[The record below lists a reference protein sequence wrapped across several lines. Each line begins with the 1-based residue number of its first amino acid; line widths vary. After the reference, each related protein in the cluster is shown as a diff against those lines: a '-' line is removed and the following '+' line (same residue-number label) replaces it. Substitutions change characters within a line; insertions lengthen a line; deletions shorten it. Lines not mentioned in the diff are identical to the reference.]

1 MREEGARGVAPASPG
16 ACTMIDRRRLLL
28 TAAATAAAAPA
39 LAHAAANDADGRLNA
54 LLDGWFEADI
64 DDNPEYATNLG
75 LDRGAR
81 SGLSSRLTAISPAAI
96 RADRDKAISRWA
108 TLRAFDQ
115 TGLSEAGALNYAI
128 AAFGRETSAETS
140 RFAYGSGPGRPS
152 PYIVTQLS
160 GAYFETPDFM
170 DNQHRVEDAAGAE
183 AFLWRLEAFAGVLD
197 GETDKVREDAG
208 LGVIPPDFIID
219 RMLPQVRT
227 LRDTPAADL
236 AMVRSLVRKTAAL
249 NLPGYDARAAAI
261 VDQKVKPALA
271 RQIAALE
278 AIRPQA
284 THDAGVWRLPD
295 GEAFY
300 ANGLKSNTTTTLSAA
315 EIHRMGQEQ
324 VAEISAEIDLILKSR
339 GYTQGTVGER
349 VQALN
354 KDPAQLF
361 PNTDAGKEE
370 LLGWLNQL
378 VAELEPKLP
387 SVFGRL
393 PKSHVEIRRV
403 PVSIQSGAPGGYY
416 QGPPLD
422 GSRPGAYYINLRDSG
437 NWPRFALPTLTYHE
451 ASPGHHLQVAL
462 QRESGELP
470 QWRRAGGFSAYN
482 EGWALY
488 AEAVA
493 ANDLDVY
500 ADNPLGRVGFLMSY
514 LFRAVRLVVDTG
526 LHAERWSREQAVEYM
541 AASGAKP
548 LDASNSEIN
557 RYTVWPGQACAY
569 KVGHT
574 VIARLRAEAEARP
587 GFDLRAFHDKVL
599 MNGSLPLA
607 VLEARMRA

>member
-1 MREEGARGVAPASPG
+1 
-16 ACTMIDRRRLLL
+16 
-28 TAAATAAAAPA
+28 
-39 LAHAAANDADGRLNA
+39 
-54 LLDGWFEADI
+54 
-64 DDNPEYATNLG
+64 
-75 LDRGAR
+75 
-81 SGLSSRLTAISPAAI
+81 
-96 RADRDKAISRWA
+96 
-108 TLRAFDQ
+108 
-115 TGLSEAGALNYAI
+115 
-128 AAFGRETSAETS
+128 
-140 RFAYGSGPGRPS
+140 
-152 PYIVTQLS
+152 VTQLS

-170 DNQHRVEDAAGAE
+170 DNQHRIEDAAGAD
-183 AFLWRLEAFAGVLD
+183 AFLSRLSAFAGVLD
-197 GETDKVREDAG
+197 GETEKVREDAG

-227 LRDTPAADL
+227 LRDTNAADL
-236 AMVRSLVRKTAAL
+236 AMIKSLVRKTAAL
-249 NLPGYDARAAAI
+249 NLSGYDARAAAI
-261 VDQKVKPALA
+261 VDQQIKPALA
-271 RQIAALE
+271 RQVAALE

-315 EIHRMGQEQ
+315 EIHRMGKEQ
-324 VAEISAEIDLILKSR
+324 VAEISAEIDAILKSQ

-361 PNTDAGKEE
+361 ANTDEGKAE
-370 LLGWLNQL
+370 LLVWLNHL
-378 VAELEPKLP
+378 VAELEPRLP
-387 SVFGRL
+387 TVFGRL
-393 PKSHVEIRRV
+393 PKTHVEIRRV

-437 NWPRFALPTLTYHE
+437 NWPKFALPTLTYHE

-493 ANDLDVY
+493 ANDLNAY

-526 LHAERWSREQAVEYM
+526 LHSERWSREQAVEYM

-574 VIARLRAEAEARP
+574 VIARLRKEAEARP

-607 VLEARMRA
+607 VLEAQMRA

>member
-1 MREEGARGVAPASPG
+1 
-16 ACTMIDRRRLLL
+16 MINRRNLLL
-28 TAAATAAAAPA
+28 SAAATAAAAPM
-39 LAHAAANDADGRLNA
+39 LAQCAAAANDADARLNA

-64 DDNPEYATNLG
+64 DERPERATNLG
-75 LDRGAR
+75 LDKDAR
-81 SGLSSRLTAISPAAI
+81 AGLSSKLSEAGPDAI
-96 RADRDKAISRWA
+96 RKDREKAVRRWDE
-108 TLRAFDQ
+108 LKAFDQ
-115 TGLSEAGALNYAI
+115 KGLSEAGELNYAI
-128 AAFGRETSAETS
+128 AAFGRETSAETA
-140 RFAYGSGPGRPS
+140 RFDYGSGPGRPS

-160 GAYFETPDFM
+160 GAYFSTPDFM
-170 DNQHRVEDAAGAE
+170 DNQHRIEDAAGAD
-183 AFLWRLEAFAGVLD
+183 AFLSRLEAFAGVLD
-197 GETDKVREDAG
+197 GETAKVQEDAG

-219 RMLPQVRT
+219 RMLPQIRT
-227 LRDTPAADL
+227 LRDTPAADM
-236 AMVRSLVRKTAAL
+236 AMIKSLVRKAGAL
-249 NLPGYDARAAAI
+249 NLSGYDARAAAL
-261 VDQKVKPALA
+261 VDEKVKPALA
-271 RQIAALE
+271 RQIEALE
-278 AIRPQA
+278 AIRSKA
-284 THDAGVWRLPD
+284 VHDAGVWRLPD

-300 ANGLKSNTTTTLSAA
+300 AAGLKSNTTTTLSAK
-315 EIHRMGQEQ
+315 EIHAMGVEQ
-324 VAEISAEIDLILKSR
+324 VAEISAEIDAILKSQ

-370 LLGWLNQL
+370 LLKWLNQQ
-378 VAELEPKLP
+378 VAALEPKLP
-387 SVFGRL
+387 TVFGRL
-393 PKSHVEIRRV
+393 PKTHVEIRRV

-437 NWPRFALPTLTYHE
+437 NWPKFALPTLTYHE

-470 QWRRAGGFSAYN
+470 QWRRAGGFSAFN

-493 ANDLDVY
+493 ANDLDAY
-500 ADNPLGRVGFLMSY
+500 AADPLGRVGFLMSY

-526 LHAERWSREQAVEYM
+526 IHSERWSRERAVEYM

-557 RYTVWPGQACAY
+557 RYSVWPGQACAY

-574 VIARLRAEAEARP
+574 VIARLREEAQAKD

-599 MNGSLPLA
+599 GSGSLPLA
-607 VLEARMRA
+607 VLEGRMRA

>member
-1 MREEGARGVAPASPG
+1 
-16 ACTMIDRRRLLL
+16 MIDRRRLLL
-28 TAAATAAAAPA
+28 TAAAAAVAAPTLAQAAAAVT
-39 LAHAAANDADGRLNA
+39 DADTRLNA

-64 DDNPEYATNLG
+64 DESPERATNLG
-75 LDRGAR
+75 LDKGAR
-81 SGLSSRLTAISPAAI
+81 AGLSSKLSEAGPDAI
-96 RADRDKAISRWA
+96 RKDCDKAISRWA
-108 TLRAFDQ
+108 ELRAFDQ

-128 AAFGRETSAETS
+128 ASFGRQTSAETA
-140 RFAYGSGPGRPS
+140 RFAYGAGPGRPS
-152 PYIVTQLS
+152 PYVVTQLS
-160 GAYFETPDFM
+160 GAYFSTPDFM
-170 DNQHRVEDAAGAE
+170 DNQHRIEDAAGAD
-183 AFLWRLEAFAGVLD
+183 AFLSRLDAFAGVLD
-197 GETDKVREDAG
+197 DETAKIREDAG

-219 RMLPQVRT
+219 RMLPQIRT
-227 LRDTPAADL
+227 LRDTSAADMAMIQSL
-236 AMVRSLVRKTAAL
+236 ARKTGAL
-249 NLPGYDARAAAI
+249 NLSGYDARAAAL
-261 VDQKVKPALA
+261 VDEKVKPALA
-271 RQIAALE
+271 RQIEALE
-278 AIRPQA
+278 KIRPDA
-284 THDAGVWRLPD
+284 VHDAGVWRLPD

-300 ANGLKSNTTTTLSAA
+300 AAGLKSNTTTTLSAK
-315 EIHRMGQEQ
+315 EIHAMGREQ
-324 VAEISAEIDLILKSR
+324 VAEISAEIDAILKSQ

-370 LLGWLNQL
+370 LLKWLNEQ
-378 VAELEPKLP
+378 VAALEPKLP
-387 SVFGRL
+387 AVFGRL
-393 PKSHVEIRRV
+393 PKTHVEVRRV

-437 NWPRFALPTLTYHE
+437 NWPKFALPTLTYHE

-470 QWRRAGGFSAYN
+470 QWRRAGGFSAFN

-493 ANDLDVY
+493 ANDLDAY
-500 ADNPLGRVGFLMSY
+500 ATDPLGRVGFLMSY

-526 LHAERWSREQAVEYM
+526 IHSERWSREQAVDYM

-557 RYTVWPGQACAY
+557 RYSVWPGQACAY

-574 VIARLRAEAEARP
+574 VIARLREEAQAKP

-599 MNGSLPLA
+599 GSGSLPLA
-607 VLEARMRA
+607 VLEGRMRA

>member
-1 MREEGARGVAPASPG
+1 
-16 ACTMIDRRRLLL
+16 MIDRRRLLL
-28 TAAATAAAAPA
+28 TAAATASVVPSVSWAAVD
-39 LAHAAANDADGRLNA
+39 AAVDADARLNT
-54 LLDGWFEADI
+54 LLDGWFEQDI
-64 DDNPEYATNLG
+64 DEAPERATSLG

-81 SGLSSRLTAISPAAI
+81 AGLSSRLSKAGPDAVCE
-96 RADRDKAISRWA
+96 DRDKAVRRWE
-108 TLRAFDQ
+108 TLRAFDK
-115 TGLSEAGALNYAI
+115 TGLSEAGGLNYAI
-128 AAFGRETSAETS
+128 AAFGRETAAETA
-140 RFAYGSGPGRPS
+140 RFAYGAGPGRPS
-152 PYIVTQLS
+152 PYVVSQLS
-160 GAYFETPDFM
+160 GAYFEIPDFL
-170 DNQHRVEDAAGAE
+170 DNQHRVEDAAGAD
-183 AFLWRLEAFAGVLD
+183 AFLSRLEAFAGVLD
-197 GETDKVREDAG
+197 GETEKVREDAG
-208 LGVIPPDFIID
+208 QGVVPPDFIID
-219 RMLPQVRT
+219 RTLPQIRA
-227 LRDTPAADL
+227 LRDSPAADM
-236 AMVRSLVRKTAAL
+236 AMVRSLARKAGSL
-249 NLPGYDARAAAI
+249 NLSGYDARAAAI
-261 VDQKVKPALA
+261 VEEKVKPALA
-271 RQIAALE
+271 RQIEALE
-278 AIRPQA
+278 AIRPGA
-284 THDAGVWRLPD
+284 VHDAGVWRLPD

-300 ANGLKSNTTTTLSAA
+300 ANGLKANTTTNLTAA
-315 EIHRMGQEQ
+315 EIHALGKEQ
-324 VAEISAEIDLILKSR
+324 VAEISAEIDAILKAQ
-339 GYTQGTVGER
+339 GYAQGTVGER

-354 KDPAQLF
+354 KQPDQLF
-361 PNTDAGKEE
+361 PNTDEGKEQ
-370 LLGWLNQL
+370 LLAWLNEQ
-378 VAELEPKLP
+378 VAALDPLLP
-387 SVFGRL
+387 RVFGRL
-393 PKSHVEIRRV
+393 PKAPVEIRRV
-403 PVSIQSGAPGGYY
+403 PVSIQGGAPGGYY

-526 LHAERWSREQAVEYM
+526 IHSQRWSREQAVDYM

-557 RYTVWPGQACAY
+557 RYAVWPGQACAY

-574 VIARLRAEAEARP
+574 VIARLRAEAEGCP

-599 MNGSLPLA
+599 EGGSLPLA

>member
-1 MREEGARGVAPASPG
+1 
-16 ACTMIDRRRLLL
+16 MIDRRRLLL
-28 TAAATAAAAPA
+28 TAAATAVAAPTLAQAAAA
-39 LAHAAANDADGRLNA
+39 VTDADTRLNA

-64 DDNPEYATNLG
+64 DESPERATNLG
-75 LDRGAR
+75 LDKGAR
-81 SGLSSRLTAISPAAI
+81 AGLSSKLSEAGPDAI
-96 RADRDKAISRWA
+96 RKDRDKAISRWA
-108 TLRAFDQ
+108 ELRAFDQ

-128 AAFGRETSAETS
+128 ASFGRQTSAETA
-140 RFAYGSGPGRPS
+140 RFAYGAGPGRPS
-152 PYIVTQLS
+152 PYVVTQLS
-160 GAYFETPDFM
+160 GAYFSTPDFM
-170 DNQHRVEDAAGAE
+170 DNQHRIEDAAGAD
-183 AFLWRLEAFAGVLD
+183 AFLSRLDAFAGVLD
-197 GETDKVREDAG
+197 GETAKIREDAG

-219 RMLPQVRT
+219 RMLPQIRT
-227 LRDTPAADL
+227 LRDTSAADMSMIKSL
-236 AMVRSLVRKTAAL
+236 ARKAGAL
-249 NLPGYDARAAAI
+249 NLSGYDARAVAL
-261 VDQKVKPALA
+261 VDQKIKPALA
-271 RQIAALE
+271 RQIEALE
-278 AIRPQA
+278 KIRPDA
-284 THDAGVWRLPD
+284 VHDAGVWRLPD

-300 ANGLKSNTTTTLSAA
+300 AAGLKSNTTTTLSAK
-315 EIHRMGQEQ
+315 EIHAMGREQ
-324 VAEISAEIDLILKSR
+324 VAEITAEIDAILKSQ

-370 LLGWLNQL
+370 LLKWLNEQ
-378 VAELEPKLP
+378 VAALEPKLP
-387 SVFGRL
+387 AVFGRL
-393 PKSHVEIRRV
+393 PKTHVEVRRV

-437 NWPRFALPTLTYHE
+437 NWPKFALPTLTYHE

-470 QWRRAGGFSAYN
+470 QWRRAGGFSAFN

-493 ANDLDVY
+493 ANDLDAY
-500 ADNPLGRVGFLMSY
+500 ATDPLGRVGFLMSY

-526 LHAERWSREQAVEYM
+526 IHSERWSREQAVDYM

-557 RYTVWPGQACAY
+557 RYSVWPGQACAY

-574 VIARLRAEAEARP
+574 VIARLREEAQAKP

-599 MNGSLPLA
+599 GSGSLPLA
-607 VLEARMRA
+607 VLEGRMRA

>member
-1 MREEGARGVAPASPG
+1 
-16 ACTMIDRRRLLL
+16 MIDRRRLLL
-28 TAAATAAAAPA
+28 TAAATAAVAPSLRA
-39 LAHAAANDADGRLNA
+39 PLAHAATSDADARLNA

-64 DDNPEYATNLG
+64 DESPERATNLG
-75 LDRGAR
+75 LDKGAR
-81 SGLSSRLTAISPAAI
+81 AGLSSKLSEAGPGAI
-96 RADRDKAISRWA
+96 RKDRDKAISRWA

-140 RFAYGSGPGRPS
+140 RFAYGAGPGRPS
-152 PYIVTQLS
+152 PYVVTQLS

-170 DNQHRVEDAAGAE
+170 DNQHRIEDAAGAE
-183 AFLWRLEAFAGVLD
+183 AFLSRLEAFAGVLD

-227 LRDTPAADL
+227 LRDTNAADL
-236 AMVRSLVRKTAAL
+236 AMIKSLVRKTAAL
-249 NLPGYDARAAAI
+249 NLTGYDARAAAI
-261 VDQKVKPALA
+261 VDQQIKPALA
-271 RQIAALE
+271 RQVAALE

-315 EIHRMGQEQ
+315 EIHKMGKEQ
-324 VAEISAEIDLILKSR
+324 VAEISAEIDAILKSQ
-339 GYTQGTVGER
+339 GYTQGSVGER

-361 PNTDAGKEE
+361 PNTDAGKAE
-370 LLGWLNQL
+370 LLAWLNQQ
-378 VAELEPKLP
+378 VAALEPKLP
-387 SVFGRL
+387 TVFGRL
-393 PKSHVEIRRV
+393 PKTHVEIRRV

-437 NWPRFALPTLTYHE
+437 NWPKFALPTLTYHE

-493 ANDLDVY
+493 ANDLNAY
-500 ADNPLGRVGFLMSY
+500 AADPLGRVGFLMSY

-526 LHAERWSREQAVEYM
+526 IHAERWSREQAVEYM

-557 RYTVWPGQACAY
+557 RYSVWPGQACSY

-574 VIARLRAEAEARP
+574 VIARLRKEAEAKP

-607 VLEARMRA
+607 VLEGRMRA

>member
-1 MREEGARGVAPASPG
+1 
-16 ACTMIDRRRLLL
+16 MIDRRRLLL
-28 TAAATAAAAPA
+28 TAAATAVAAPTLAQAAAA
-39 LAHAAANDADGRLNA
+39 VTDADTRLNA

-64 DDNPEYATNLG
+64 DESPERATNLG
-75 LDRGAR
+75 LDKGAR
-81 SGLSSRLTAISPAAI
+81 AGLSSKLSEAGPDAI
-96 RADRDKAISRWA
+96 RKDRDKAISRWA
-108 TLRAFDQ
+108 ELRAFDQ

-128 AAFGRETSAETS
+128 ASFGRQTSAETA
-140 RFAYGSGPGRPS
+140 RFAYGAGPGRPS
-152 PYIVTQLS
+152 PYVVTQLS
-160 GAYFETPDFM
+160 GGYFSMPDFM
-170 DNQHRVEDAAGAE
+170 DNQHRIEDAAGAD
-183 AFLWRLEAFAGVLD
+183 AFLSRLDAFAGVLD
-197 GETDKVREDAG
+197 GETAKIREDAG
-208 LGVIPPDFIID
+208 QGVIPPDFIID
-219 RMLPQVRT
+219 RMLPQIRT
-227 LRDTPAADL
+227 LRDTSAADMSMIKSL
-236 AMVRSLVRKTAAL
+236 ARKAGAL
-249 NLPGYDARAAAI
+249 NLSGYDARAVAL
-261 VDQKVKPALA
+261 VDQKIKPALA
-271 RQIAALE
+271 RQIEALE
-278 AIRPQA
+278 KIRPDA
-284 THDAGVWRLPD
+284 VHDAGVWRLPD

-300 ANGLKSNTTTTLSAA
+300 AAGLKSNTTTTLSAK
-315 EIHRMGQEQ
+315 EIHAMGREQ
-324 VAEISAEIDLILKSR
+324 VAEISAEIDAILKSQ

-370 LLGWLNQL
+370 LLKWLNEQ
-378 VAELEPKLP
+378 VAALEPKLP
-387 SVFGRL
+387 AVFGRL
-393 PKSHVEIRRV
+393 PKTHVEVRRV

-437 NWPRFALPTLTYHE
+437 NWPKFALPTLTYHE

-470 QWRRAGGFSAYN
+470 QWRRAGGFSAFN

-493 ANDLDVY
+493 ANDLDAY
-500 ADNPLGRVGFLMSY
+500 ATDPLGRVGFLMSY

-526 LHAERWSREQAVEYM
+526 IHSERWSREQAVDYM

-557 RYTVWPGQACAY
+557 RYSVWPGQACAY

-574 VIARLRAEAEARP
+574 VIARLREEAQAKP

-599 MNGSLPLA
+599 GSGSLPLA
-607 VLEARMRA
+607 VLEGRMRG

>member
-1 MREEGARGVAPASPG
+1 
-16 ACTMIDRRRLLL
+16 MINRRNLLL
-28 TAAATAAAAPA
+28 SAAATAAAAPM
-39 LAHAAANDADGRLNA
+39 LAQCAAAANDADARLNA

-64 DDNPEYATNLG
+64 DERPERATNLG
-75 LDRGAR
+75 LDKDAR
-81 SGLSSRLTAISPAAI
+81 AGLSSKLSEAGPDAI
-96 RADRDKAISRWA
+96 RKDREKAVRRWDE
-108 TLRAFDQ
+108 LKAFDQ
-115 TGLSEAGALNYAI
+115 KGLSEAGALNYAI
-128 AAFGRETSAETS
+128 AAFGRETSAETA
-140 RFAYGSGPGRPS
+140 RFDYGSGPGRPS

-160 GAYFETPDFM
+160 GAYFSTPDFM
-170 DNQHRVEDAAGAE
+170 DNQHRIEDAAGAD
-183 AFLWRLEAFAGVLD
+183 AFLSRLEAFAGVLD
-197 GETDKVREDAG
+197 GETAKVQEDAG

-219 RMLPQVRT
+219 RMLPQIRT
-227 LRDTPAADL
+227 LRDTPAADM
-236 AMVRSLVRKTAAL
+236 AMIKSLVRKAGAL
-249 NLPGYDARAAAI
+249 NLSGYDARAAAL
-261 VDQKVKPALA
+261 VDEKVKPALA
-271 RQIAALE
+271 RQIEALE
-278 AIRPQA
+278 AIRPKA
-284 THDAGVWRLPD
+284 VHDAGVWRLPD

-300 ANGLKSNTTTTLSAA
+300 AAGLKSNTTTTLSAK
-315 EIHRMGQEQ
+315 EIHAMGVEQ
-324 VAEISAEIDLILKSR
+324 VAEISAEIDAILKSQ

-370 LLGWLNQL
+370 LLKWLNEQ
-378 VAELEPKLP
+378 VAALEPKLP
-387 SVFGRL
+387 TVFGRL
-393 PKSHVEIRRV
+393 PKTHVEIRRV

-437 NWPRFALPTLTYHE
+437 NWPKFALPTLTYHE

-470 QWRRAGGFSAYN
+470 QWRRAGGFSAFN

-493 ANDLDVY
+493 ANDLDAY
-500 ADNPLGRVGFLMSY
+500 AADPLGRVGFLMSY

-526 LHAERWSREQAVEYM
+526 IHSERWSRERAVEYM

-557 RYTVWPGQACAY
+557 RYSVWPGQACAY

-574 VIARLRAEAEARP
+574 VIARLREEAQAKD

-599 MNGSLPLA
+599 GSGSLPLA
-607 VLEARMRA
+607 VLEGRVRA

>member
-1 MREEGARGVAPASPG
+1 
-16 ACTMIDRRRLLL
+16 MIDRRLLL
-28 TAAATAAAAPA
+28 TAAATAVAAPTLAQAAAA
-39 LAHAAANDADGRLNA
+39 VTDADTRLNA

-64 DDNPEYATNLG
+64 DESPERATNLG
-75 LDRGAR
+75 LDKGAR
-81 SGLSSRLTAISPAAI
+81 AGLSSKLSEAGPDAI
-96 RADRDKAISRWA
+96 RKDRDKAISRWA
-108 TLRAFDQ
+108 ELRAFDQ
-115 TGLSEAGALNYAI
+115 TGLSEAGTLNYAI
-128 AAFGRETSAETS
+128 ASFGRQTSAETA
-140 RFAYGSGPGRPS
+140 RFAYGAGPGRPS
-152 PYIVTQLS
+152 PYVVTQLS
-160 GAYFETPDFM
+160 GGYFSMPDFM
-170 DNQHRVEDAAGAE
+170 DNQHRIEDAAGAD
-183 AFLWRLEAFAGVLD
+183 AFLSRLDAFAGVLD
-197 GETDKVREDAG
+197 GETAKIREDAG
-208 LGVIPPDFIID
+208 QGVIPPDFIID
-219 RMLPQVRT
+219 RMLPQIRT
-227 LRDTPAADL
+227 LRDTSAADMSMIKSL
-236 AMVRSLVRKTAAL
+236 ARKAGAL
-249 NLPGYDARAAAI
+249 NLSGYDARAVAL
-261 VDQKVKPALA
+261 VDQKIKPALA
-271 RQIAALE
+271 RQIEALE
-278 AIRPQA
+278 KIRPDA
-284 THDAGVWRLPD
+284 VHDAGVWRLPD

-300 ANGLKSNTTTTLSAA
+300 AAGLKSNTTTTLSAK
-315 EIHRMGQEQ
+315 EIHAMGREQ
-324 VAEISAEIDLILKSR
+324 VAEISAEIDAILKSQ
-339 GYTQGTVGER
+339 GMTQGTVGER

-370 LLGWLNQL
+370 LLKWLNEQ
-378 VAELEPKLP
+378 VAALEPKLP
-387 SVFGRL
+387 AVFGRL
-393 PKSHVEIRRV
+393 PKTHVEVRRV

-437 NWPRFALPTLTYHE
+437 NWPKFALPTLTYHE

-470 QWRRAGGFSAYN
+470 QWRRAGGFSAFN

-493 ANDLDVY
+493 ANDLDAY
-500 ADNPLGRVGFLMSY
+500 ATDPLGRVGFLMSY

-526 LHAERWSREQAVEYM
+526 IHSERWSREQAVDYM

-574 VIARLRAEAEARP
+574 VIARLREEAQAKP

-599 MNGSLPLA
+599 GSGSLPLA
-607 VLEARMRA
+607 VLEGRMRG

>member
-1 MREEGARGVAPASPG
+1 
-16 ACTMIDRRRLLL
+16 MIDRRRLLL
-28 TAAATAAAAPA
+28 TAAATASVVPSVSWAAVD
-39 LAHAAANDADGRLNA
+39 AAVDADARLNT
-54 LLDGWFEADI
+54 LLDGWFEQDI
-64 DDNPEYATNLG
+64 DEAPERATSLG

-81 SGLSSRLTAISPAAI
+81 AGLSSRLSKAGPDAV
-96 RADRDKAISRWA
+96 REDRDKAVRRWE
-108 TLRAFDQ
+108 TLRAFGK
-115 TGLSEAGALNYAI
+115 TGLSEAGVLNYAI
-128 AAFGRETSAETS
+128 AAFGRETAAETA
-140 RFAYGSGPGRPS
+140 RFAYGAGPGRPS
-152 PYIVTQLS
+152 PYVVSQLS
-160 GAYFETPDFM
+160 GAYFEIPDFL
-170 DNQHRVEDAAGAE
+170 DNQHRVEDAAGAD
-183 AFLWRLEAFAGVLD
+183 AFLSRLEAFAGVLD
-197 GETDKVREDAG
+197 GETEKVREDAG
-208 LGVIPPDFIID
+208 QGVVPPDFIID
-219 RMLPQVRT
+219 RTLPQIRA
-227 LRDTPAADL
+227 LRDSPAADM
-236 AMVRSLVRKTAAL
+236 AMVRSLARKAGSL
-249 NLPGYDARAAAI
+249 NLSGYDARAAAI
-261 VDQKVKPALA
+261 VEEKVKPALA
-271 RQIAALE
+271 RQIEALE
-278 AIRPQA
+278 AIRPGA
-284 THDAGVWRLPD
+284 VHDAGVWRLPD

-300 ANGLKSNTTTTLSAA
+300 ANGLKANTTTNLTAV
-315 EIHRMGQEQ
+315 EIHALGKEQ
-324 VAEISAEIDLILKSR
+324 VAEISAEIDAILKAQ
-339 GYTQGTVGER
+339 GYAQGTVGER

-354 KDPAQLF
+354 KQPDQLF
-361 PNTDAGKEE
+361 PNTDEGKEQ
-370 LLGWLNQL
+370 LLAWLNEQ
-378 VAELEPKLP
+378 VAALDPLLP
-387 SVFGRL
+387 RVFGRL
-393 PKSHVEIRRV
+393 PKAPVEIRRV
-403 PVSIQSGAPGGYY
+403 PVSIQGGAPGGYY

-500 ADNPLGRVGFLMSY
+500 ADNSLGRVGFLMSY

-526 LHAERWSREQAVEYM
+526 IHSQRWSREQAVDYM

-557 RYTVWPGQACAY
+557 RYAVWPGQACAY

-574 VIARLRAEAEARP
+574 VIARLRVEAEGRP

-599 MNGSLPLA
+599 EGGSLPLA

>member
-1 MREEGARGVAPASPG
+1 
-16 ACTMIDRRRLLL
+16 MIDRRRLLL
-28 TAAATAAAAPA
+28 TAAATAVAAPSLAQAAAA
-39 LAHAAANDADGRLNA
+39 VSDADARLNA

-64 DDNPEYATNLG
+64 DESPERATNLG
-75 LDRGAR
+75 LDKGAR
-81 SGLSSRLTAISPAAI
+81 AGLSSKLSEAGPDAI
-96 RADRDKAISRWA
+96 RKDRDKAISRWA
-108 TLRAFDQ
+108 ELRAFDQ

-128 AAFGRETSAETS
+128 ASFGRQTSAETA
-140 RFAYGSGPGRPS
+140 RFAYGAGPGRPS
-152 PYIVTQLS
+152 PYVVTQLS
-160 GAYFETPDFM
+160 GAYFSTPDFM
-170 DNQHRVEDAAGAE
+170 DNQHRIEDAAGAD
-183 AFLWRLEAFAGVLD
+183 AFLSRLDAFAGVLD
-197 GETDKVREDAG
+197 GETAKIREDAG

-219 RMLPQVRT
+219 RMLPQIRT
-227 LRDTPAADL
+227 LRDTSAADMSMIKSL
-236 AMVRSLVRKTAAL
+236 ARKAGAL
-249 NLPGYDARAAAI
+249 NLSGYDAHAVAL
-261 VDQKVKPALA
+261 VDQKIKPALA
-271 RQIAALE
+271 RQIEALE
-278 AIRPQA
+278 KIRPDA
-284 THDAGVWRLPD
+284 VHDAGVWRLPD

-300 ANGLKSNTTTTLSAA
+300 AAGLKSNTTTTLSAK
-315 EIHRMGQEQ
+315 EIHAMGREQ
-324 VAEISAEIDLILKSR
+324 VAEITAEIDAILKSQ

-370 LLGWLNQL
+370 LLKWLNEQ
-378 VAELEPKLP
+378 VAALEPKLP
-387 SVFGRL
+387 AVFGRL
-393 PKSHVEIRRV
+393 PKTHVEVRRV

-437 NWPRFALPTLTYHE
+437 NWPKFALPTLTYHE

-470 QWRRAGGFSAYN
+470 QWRRAGGFSAFN

-493 ANDLDVY
+493 ANDLDAY
-500 ADNPLGRVGFLMSY
+500 ATDPLGRVGFLMSY

-526 LHAERWSREQAVEYM
+526 IHSERWSREQAVDYM

-557 RYTVWPGQACAY
+557 RYSVWPGQACAY

-574 VIARLRAEAEARP
+574 VIARLREEAQAKP

-599 MNGSLPLA
+599 GSGSLPLA
-607 VLEARMRA
+607 VLEGRMRA

>member
-1 MREEGARGVAPASPG
+1 
-16 ACTMIDRRRLLL
+16 
-28 TAAATAAAAPA
+28 
-39 LAHAAANDADGRLNA
+39 
-54 LLDGWFEADI
+54 
-64 DDNPEYATNLG
+64 NLG
-75 LDRGAR
+75 LDKGAR
-81 SGLSSRLTAISPAAI
+81 AGLSSKLSEAGPDAI
-96 RADRDKAISRWA
+96 RKDRDKAVRRWA
-108 TLRAFDQ
+108 ELRAFDQ
-115 TGLSEAGALNYAI
+115 AGLSEAGALNYAI
-128 AAFGRETSAETS
+128 AAFGRQTSAETA
-140 RFAYGSGPGRPS
+140 RFDYGAGPGRPS
-152 PYIVTQLS
+152 PYVVTQLS
-160 GAYFETPDFM
+160 GGYFSTPDFM
-170 DNQHRVEDAAGAE
+170 DNQHRIEDAVGAD
-183 AFLWRLEAFAGVLD
+183 AFLSRLDAFAGVLD
-197 GETDKVREDAG
+197 GETAKIREDAG

-219 RMLPQVRT
+219 RMLPQIRT
-227 LRDTPAADL
+227 LRDTSAADMSMIKSL
-236 AMVRSLVRKTAAL
+236 ARKAGAL
-249 NLPGYDARAAAI
+249 NLSGYDARAVAL
-261 VDQKVKPALA
+261 VDQKIKPALA
-271 RQIAALE
+271 RQIEALE
-278 AIRPQA
+278 KIRPDA
-284 THDAGVWRLPD
+284 VHDAGVWRLPD

-300 ANGLKSNTTTTLSAA
+300 AAGLKSNTTTTLSAK
-315 EIHRMGQEQ
+315 EIHAMGREQ
-324 VAEISAEIDLILKSR
+324 VAEITAEIDGILKSQ
-339 GYTQGTVGER
+339 GMTQGTVGER

-370 LLGWLNQL
+370 LLQWLNEQ
-378 VAELEPKLP
+378 VAALEPKLP
-387 SVFGRL
+387 AVFGRL
-393 PKSHVEIRRV
+393 PKTHVEVRRV

-437 NWPRFALPTLTYHE
+437 NWPKFALPTLTYHE

-493 ANDLDVY
+493 ADDLDAY
-500 ADNPLGRVGFLMSY
+500 ATDPLGRVGFLMSY

-526 LHAERWSREQAVEYM
+526 IHSERWSREQAVDYM

-557 RYTVWPGQACAY
+557 RYSVWPGQACSY

-574 VIARLRAEAEARP
+574 VIARLRKEAEAKP

-599 MNGSLPLA
+599 GSGSLPLA
-607 VLEARMRA
+607 VLEGRMRA

>member
-1 MREEGARGVAPASPG
+1 
-16 ACTMIDRRRLLL
+16 MIDRRRLLL
-28 TAAATAAAAPA
+28 TAAATAAITPS
-39 LAHAAANDADGRLNA
+39 LAQAQTASTDADGRLNG
-54 LLDGWFEADI
+54 LLDGWFEADV
-64 DDNPEYATNLG
+64 DDNPERATSLG

-81 SGLSSRLTAISPAAI
+81 AGLSSRLGEAGPAAV
-96 RADRDKAISRWA
+96 RKDRRKATDRW
-108 TLRAFDQ
+108 TQLQGLDQ
-115 TGLSEAGALNYAI
+115 TGLSAEGRLNYAI
-128 AAFGRETSAETS
+128 AAFGAGTAAQTA
-140 RFAYGSGPGRPS
+140 RFDYGAGPGRPS
-152 PYIVTQLS
+152 PYVVTQLS
-160 GAYFETPDFM
+160 GAYFSVPDFL
-170 DNQHRVEDAAGAE
+170 DNQHRIEDAAGAD
-183 AFLWRLEAFAGVLD
+183 AFLSRLDAFSGVLD
-197 GETDKVREDAG
+197 GETAKIQEDAG

-219 RMLPQVRT
+219 RMLPQIRA
-227 LRDTPAADL
+227 LRDTPAADMAMLKAL
-236 AMVRSLVRKTAAL
+236 ARKTAGL
-249 NLPGYDARAAAI
+249 NLTGYDARAAAI
-261 VDQKVKPALA
+261 VDRKVKPALA
-271 RQIAALE
+271 AQIEALE
-278 AIRPQA
+278 ALRPRA

-300 ANGLKSNTTTTLSAA
+300 AAGLKANTTTTLTAR
-315 EIHRMGQEQ
+315 EIHALGREQ
-324 VAEISAEIDLILKSR
+324 VAEISAEIDAILKAQ

-349 VQALN
+349 IQALN

-361 PNTDAGKEE
+361 ANTDAGKAE
-370 LLGWLNQL
+370 LLAWLNQL
-378 VAELEPKLP
+378 VADLEPKLP
-387 SVFGRL
+387 QVFGRL

-462 QRESGELP
+462 QRESGDLP

-500 ADNPLGRVGFLMSY
+500 AADPLGRVGFLMSY

-526 LHAERWSREQAVEYM
+526 LHSERWSREQAVEYM

-557 RYTVWPGQACAY
+557 RYCVWPGQACAY

-574 VIARLRAEAEARP
+574 VIARLRNQAEARP
-587 GFDLRAFHDKVL
+587 NFDLRAFHDAVL
-599 MNGSLPLA
+599 ENGSLPLA
-607 VLEARMRA
+607 VLEGVMARRGGTAA

>member
-1 MREEGARGVAPASPG
+1 
-16 ACTMIDRRRLLL
+16 MIDRRRLLL
-28 TAAATAAAAPA
+28 TAAATAVAAPTLAQAAAA
-39 LAHAAANDADGRLNA
+39 VTDADTRLNA

-64 DDNPEYATNLG
+64 DESPERATNLG
-75 LDRGAR
+75 LDKGAR
-81 SGLSSRLTAISPAAI
+81 AGLSSKLSEAGPDAI
-96 RADRDKAISRWA
+96 RKDRDKAVRRWA
-108 TLRAFDQ
+108 ELRAFDQ

-128 AAFGRETSAETS
+128 AAFGRQTSAETA
-140 RFAYGSGPGRPS
+140 RFDYGAGPGRPS
-152 PYIVTQLS
+152 PYVVTQLS
-160 GAYFETPDFM
+160 GGYFSTPDFM
-170 DNQHRVEDAAGAE
+170 DNQHRIEDAAGAD
-183 AFLWRLEAFAGVLD
+183 AFLSRLDAFAGVLD
-197 GETDKVREDAG
+197 GETAKIREDAG

-219 RMLPQVRT
+219 RMLPQIRT
-227 LRDTPAADL
+227 LRDTSAADMSMIKSL
-236 AMVRSLVRKTAAL
+236 ARKAGAL
-249 NLPGYDARAAAI
+249 NLSGYDARAVAL
-261 VDQKVKPALA
+261 VDQKIKPALA
-271 RQIAALE
+271 RQIEALE
-278 AIRPQA
+278 KIRPDA
-284 THDAGVWRLPD
+284 VHDAGVWRLPD

-300 ANGLKSNTTTTLSAA
+300 AAGLKSNTTTTLSAK
-315 EIHRMGQEQ
+315 EIHAMGREQ
-324 VAEISAEIDLILKSR
+324 VAEITAEIDGILKSQ
-339 GYTQGTVGER
+339 GMTQGTVGER

-370 LLGWLNQL
+370 LLKWLNEQ
-378 VAELEPKLP
+378 VAALEPKLP
-387 SVFGRL
+387 AVFGRL
-393 PKSHVEIRRV
+393 PKTHVEVRRV

-437 NWPRFALPTLTYHE
+437 NWPKFALPTLTYHE

-493 ANDLDVY
+493 ADDLDAY
-500 ADNPLGRVGFLMSY
+500 ATDPLGRVGFLMSY

-526 LHAERWSREQAVEYM
+526 IHSERWSREQAVDYM

-557 RYTVWPGQACAY
+557 RYSVWPGQACSY

-574 VIARLRAEAEARP
+574 VIARLRREAEAKP

-599 MNGSLPLA
+599 GSGSLPLA
-607 VLEARMRA
+607 VLEGRMRA

>member
-1 MREEGARGVAPASPG
+1 M
-16 ACTMIDRRRLLL
+16 
-28 TAAATAAAAPA
+28 
-39 LAHAAANDADGRLNA
+39 LAQCAAAANDADARLNA

-64 DDNPEYATNLG
+64 DERPERATNLG
-75 LDRGAR
+75 LDKDAR
-81 SGLSSRLTAISPAAI
+81 AGLSSKLSEAGPDAI
-96 RADRDKAISRWA
+96 RKDREKAVRRWDE
-108 TLRAFDQ
+108 LKAFDQ
-115 TGLSEAGALNYAI
+115 KGLSEAGELNYAI
-128 AAFGRETSAETS
+128 AAFGRETSAETA
-140 RFAYGSGPGRPS
+140 RFDYGSGPGRPS

-160 GAYFETPDFM
+160 GAYFSTPDFM
-170 DNQHRVEDAAGAE
+170 DNQHRIEDAAGAD
-183 AFLWRLEAFAGVLD
+183 AFLSRLEAFAGVLD
-197 GETDKVREDAG
+197 GETAKVQEDAG

-219 RMLPQVRT
+219 RMLPQIRT
-227 LRDTPAADL
+227 LRDTPAADM
-236 AMVRSLVRKTAAL
+236 AMIKSLVRKAGAL
-249 NLPGYDARAAAI
+249 NLSGYDARAAAL
-261 VDQKVKPALA
+261 VDEKVKPALA
-271 RQIAALE
+271 RQIEALE
-278 AIRPQA
+278 AIRSKA
-284 THDAGVWRLPD
+284 VHDAGVWRLPD

-300 ANGLKSNTTTTLSAA
+300 AAGLKSNTTTTLSAK
-315 EIHRMGQEQ
+315 EIHAMGVEQ
-324 VAEISAEIDLILKSR
+324 VAEISAEIDAILKSQ

-370 LLGWLNQL
+370 LLKWLNQQ
-378 VAELEPKLP
+378 VAALEPKLP
-387 SVFGRL
+387 TVFGRL
-393 PKSHVEIRRV
+393 PKTHVEIRRV

-437 NWPRFALPTLTYHE
+437 NWPKFALPTLTYHE

-470 QWRRAGGFSAYN
+470 QWRRAGGFSAFN

-493 ANDLDVY
+493 ANDLDAY
-500 ADNPLGRVGFLMSY
+500 AADPLGRVGFLMSY

-526 LHAERWSREQAVEYM
+526 IHSERWSRERAVEYM

-557 RYTVWPGQACAY
+557 RYSVWPGQACAY

-574 VIARLRAEAEARP
+574 VIARLREEAQAKD

-599 MNGSLPLA
+599 GSGSLPLA
-607 VLEARMRA
+607 VLEGRMRA

>member
-1 MREEGARGVAPASPG
+1 
-16 ACTMIDRRRLLL
+16 MINRRHLLL
-28 TAAATAAAAPA
+28 SAAATAAAAPM
-39 LAHAAANDADGRLNA
+39 LAQCAAAAASDADARLNT

-64 DDNPEYATNLG
+64 DEAPERATNLG
-75 LDRGAR
+75 LDKDAR
-81 SGLSSRLTAISPAAI
+81 AGLSSKLSEAGPDAI
-96 RADRDKAISRWA
+96 RKDREKAIKRWDELKA
-108 TLRAFDQ
+108 VDQ
-115 TGLSEAGALNYAI
+115 KGLSEAGALNYVI
-128 AAFGRETSAETS
+128 AAFGRETAAQTA
-140 RFAYGSGPGRPS
+140 RFDYGSGPGRPS
-152 PYIVTQLS
+152 PYVVTQLS
-160 GAYFETPDFM
+160 GAYFSTPDFM
-170 DNQHRVEDAAGAE
+170 DNQHRIEDAAGAD
-183 AFLWRLEAFAGVLD
+183 AFLSRLEAFAGVLD
-197 GETDKVREDAG
+197 GETDKIREDAG
-208 LGVIPPDFIID
+208 LGVIAPDFIID
-219 RMLPQVRT
+219 RMLPQIRT
-227 LRDTPAADL
+227 LRDTPAADM
-236 AMVRSLVRKTAAL
+236 AMIQSLVRKAGAL
-249 NLPGYDARAAAI
+249 NLSGYDARAAAL
-261 VDQKVKPALA
+261 VDEKVKPALT
-271 RQIAALE
+271 RQIEALE
-278 AIRPQA
+278 AIRPKA
-284 THDAGVWRLPD
+284 VHDAGVWRLPD

-300 ANGLKSNTTTTLSAA
+300 AAGLKSNTTTTLSAK
-315 EIHRMGQEQ
+315 EIHAMGVEQ
-324 VAEISAEIDLILKSR
+324 VAEITAEIDAILKSQ

-370 LLGWLNQL
+370 LLKWLNEQ
-378 VAELEPKLP
+378 VAALEPKLP

-393 PKSHVEIRRV
+393 PKTHVEIRRV

-437 NWPRFALPTLTYHE
+437 NWPKFALPTLTYHE

-470 QWRRAGGFSAYN
+470 QWRRAGGFSAFN

-493 ANDLDVY
+493 ANDLDAY
-500 ADNPLGRVGFLMSY
+500 ATDPLGRVGFLMSY

-526 LHAERWSREQAVEYM
+526 IHSERWSRERAVEYM

-557 RYTVWPGQACAY
+557 RYSVWPGQACAY

-574 VIARLRAEAEARP
+574 VIARLREEAQAKD

-599 MNGSLPLA
+599 GSGSLPLA
-607 VLEARMRA
+607 VLEGRMRA

>member
-1 MREEGARGVAPASPG
+1 
-16 ACTMIDRRRLLL
+16 MIDRRRLLL

-160 GAYFETPDFM
+160 GTYFETPDFM

-183 AFLWRLEAFAGVLD
+183 AFLSRLEAFAGVLD

-370 LLGWLNQL
+370 LLVWLNQL